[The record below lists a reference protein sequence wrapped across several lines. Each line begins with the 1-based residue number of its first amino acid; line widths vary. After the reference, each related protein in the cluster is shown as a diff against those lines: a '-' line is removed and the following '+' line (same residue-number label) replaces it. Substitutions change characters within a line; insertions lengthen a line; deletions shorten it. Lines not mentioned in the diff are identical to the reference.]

1 MSNKKVLGNS
11 ILVIT
16 AMIWGMAFAF
26 QKEGMEHIGPMSFAM
41 SRLILSVIAALIMIA
56 VRKAA
61 GRAPVYAG
69 PEEASRARSAAIRG
83 GVLCG
88 SFLAAASLLQQAAI
102 VHTSAGKAGFITALY
117 VVLVPVMGKLIFR
130 KSIGVLQWI
139 AVAVGTLGLY
149 LLCVK
154 GEFRLDPADALL
166 ILCALTFSFQILF
179 CDRYV
184 ADADPLEM
192 SLTQFIT
199 ALAISA
205 AFAFALE
212 TPRISD
218 MLAAG
223 RAIAYCGLISGGL
236 GYSFQMIGQRYADPV
251 AASLILAAESVFS
264 VIGGW
269 ILLGEMLSGR
279 ELLGCCVM
287 FAAIVLSQIPQRPKD

>member
-1 MSNKKVLGNS
+1 MNNKKALGNS
-11 ILVIT
+11 ILVVT

-26 QKEGMEHIGPMSFAM
+26 QKEGMDHIGPLSFAM
-41 SRLILSVIAALIMIA
+41 SRLVLSILAALVMIA
-56 VRKAA
+56 VRRAA

-69 PEEASRARSAAIRG
+69 PEEAAKARSAEIRG

-88 SFLAAASLLQQAAI
+88 TFLATASLLQQVAI
-102 VHTSAGKAGFITALY
+102 VRASAGKAGFITALY
-117 VVLVPVMGKLIFR
+117 VVLVPVMGTLVFR
-130 KSIGVLQWI
+130 KSTGILQWL
-139 AVAVGTLGLY
+139 AVAVGTAGLY

-154 GEFRLDPADALL
+154 GEFRLSPEDTLL
-166 ILCALTFSFQILF
+166 ILCALAFSFQILF

-184 ADADPLEM
+184 ADADPIRM
-192 SLTQFIT
+192 SLVQFIT

-205 AFAFALE
+205 AFAFAFE

-218 MLAAG
+218 MIAAG

-269 ILLGEMLSGR
+269 ILLGEMLSAR

-287 FAAIVLSQIPQRPKD
+287 FAAIVLSQIPQKRG